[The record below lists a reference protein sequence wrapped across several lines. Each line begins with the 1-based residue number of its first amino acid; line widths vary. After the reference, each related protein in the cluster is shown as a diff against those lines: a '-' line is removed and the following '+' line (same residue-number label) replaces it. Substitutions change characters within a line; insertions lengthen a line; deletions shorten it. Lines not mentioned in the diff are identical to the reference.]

1 MSSMKTTTNLSNS
14 SINTLFIRFM
24 KKAGVLVSPKG
35 ITVNS
40 YLSVPGDKCRLL
52 NVYFLDSQ
60 LVVS

>member
-24 KKAGVLVSPKG
+24 KKVGALVSPKG

-40 YLSVPGDKCRLL
+40 YWPYRVTK
-52 NVYFLDSQ
+52 
-60 LVVS
+60 VVF